1 MLMKIQLSDH
11 FTYKKLFRFAI
22 PSVIM
27 MIFTSIYG
35 VIDGLFV
42 SNIVGTE
49 PFAAIN
55 LIMPILMIVGAFG
68 FMMGA
73 GGTAVVAKTLG
84 EKRNSEANSFFSFIV
99 YVTAALG
106 IILALLGFIFM
117 EPLCELL
124 GAEGK
129 TLSYCISYGRIVICA
144 MPFFMIQNLFQSFFI
159 AAEKPKIGLAVTV
172 AAGVTNIVLDAL
184 FVALFNFGL
193 EGAAIATSMSQFI
206 GGVIPIFY
214 FSRKNTSLLH
224 LGSTKFCGKVLI
236 KSMTNGSSE
245 LMSNIS
251 MSVVTLVYNF
261 QLLKIAKE
269 NGVAAYG
276 VIMYVSFIFIAI
288 FIGYSISTAP
298 IIGFHYGAKN
308 REELKNLFKKSSA
321 ITLGAG
327 LTMSVIAFLCAYP
340 FSLIFVGDN
349 EELLS
354 MTVRGFRIFSASF
367 IFSGF
372 CIFSSSMFTALNNG
386 PVSAVI
392 SFMRTLVYQLAFVIL
407 LPMFL
412 GLDGIWLSML
422 LAEALAIITSF
433 IIILIK
439 RKKYGYL

>member
-11 FTYKKLFRFAI
+11 FTYRKLFRFAL

-84 EKRNSEANSFFSFIV
+84 EKRDADANRYFSFIV

-106 IILALLGFIFM
+106 FILALFGFIFM
-117 EPLCELL
+117 EPLCKLL
-124 GAEGK
+124 GAEGE
-129 TLSYCISYGRIVICA
+129 TLTYCISYGRIVICA

-172 AAGVTNIVLDAL
+172 AAGVTNIILDAA
-184 FVALFNFGL
+184 FVALFRLGL
-193 EGAAIATSMSQFI
+193 EGAALATSLSQAV
-206 GGVIPIFY
+206 GGIVPIFY
-214 FSRKNTSLLH
+214 FARKNTSLLH
-224 LGSTKFCGKVLI
+224 LGTTKFYGRVLL
-236 KSMTNGSSE
+236 KSATNGSSE

-251 MSVVTLVYNF
+251 MSVVTLVYNY

-298 IIGFHYGAKN
+298 IIGYHFGAN
-308 REELKNLFKKSSA
+308 NQSELKNLFKKSTIVTLSTGMVMSA
-321 ITLGAG
+321 
-327 LTMSVIAFLCAYP
+327 VAFICAYP
-340 FSLIFVGDN
+340 FAMIFIGDD
-349 EELLS
+349 EVLME
-354 MTVRGFRIFSASF
+354 MTVRGFRVFSASF

-386 PVSAVI
+386 PISAAI
-392 SFMRTLVYQLAFVIL
+392 SFMRTLVYQLALVIL
-407 LPMFL
+407 LPLLL

-422 LAEALAIITSF
+422 FAEALAIITAF
-433 IIILIK
+433 TIILIK

>member
-1 MLMKIQLSDH
+1 MKIQLSDH

-117 EPLCELL
+117 QPLCTLL

-129 TLSYCISYGRIVICA
+129 TLSYCISYGRIVISA
-144 MPFFMIQNLFQSFFI
+144 MPFFMLQNLFQSFFI

-172 AAGVTNIVLDAL
+172 AAGVANIALDAL

-193 EGAAIATSMSQFI
+193 EGAALATSMSQFV
-206 GGVIPIFY
+206 GGVIPVFY

-276 VIMYVSFIFIAI
+276 VIMYVSFIFIAM

-308 REELKNLFKKSSA
+308 RPELKNLFKKSA
-321 ITLGAG
+321 VITLGAG
-327 LTMSVIAFLCAYP
+327 LTMSVVAFCCAYP
-340 FSLIFVGDN
+340 FALIFVGDS

-386 PVSAVI
+386 PISAVI

-407 LPMFL
+407 LPIFF
-412 GLDGIWLSML
+412 GLDGIWFSML

-433 IIILIK
+433 IIVLIK
-439 RKKYGYL
+439 RKTYGYL

>member
-84 EKRNSEANSFFSFIV
+84 EKRNDDANKFFSFIV
-99 YVTAALG
+99 YTTAGLG
-106 IILALLGFIFM
+106 VILALLGFIFM

-184 FVALFNFGL
+184 FVALFRFGL

-214 FSRKNTSLLH
+214 FSRKNTSLLQ
-224 LGSTKFCGKVLI
+224 LGSTKFYGKVLL
-236 KSMTNGSSE
+236 KSATNGSSE

-251 MSVVTLVYNF
+251 MSLVTLVYNF

-308 REELKNLFKKSSA
+308 RQELKNLFKKSSA

-386 PVSAVI
+386 PISAVI

>member
-84 EKRNSEANSFFSFIV
+84 EKRNSEANTFFSFIV

-117 EPLCELL
+117 EPLCTLL

-129 TLSYCISYGRIVICA
+129 TLSYCISYGRIVISA
-144 MPFFMIQNLFQSFFI
+144 MPFFMLQNLFQSFFI

-172 AAGVTNIVLDAL
+172 AAGVANIALDAL

-193 EGAAIATSMSQFI
+193 EGAALATSMSQFV

-214 FSRKNTSLLH
+214 FSRKNTSLLQ
-224 LGSTKFCGKVLI
+224 LGSTKFYGKVLL
-236 KSMTNGSSE
+236 KSATNGSSE

-251 MSVVTLVYNF
+251 MSVVTLVYNY
-261 QLLKIAKE
+261 QLLNIAKE

-386 PVSAVI
+386 PISAVI

-422 LAEALAIITSF
+422 FAEVLAIITAF
-433 IIILIK
+433 VIILIK

>member
-1 MLMKIQLSDH
+1 
-11 FTYKKLFRFAI
+11 
-22 PSVIM
+22 
-27 MIFTSIYG
+27 
-35 VIDGLFV
+35 
-42 SNIVGTE
+42 
-49 PFAAIN
+49 
-55 LIMPILMIVGAFG
+55 
-68 FMMGA
+68 
-73 GGTAVVAKTLG
+73 
-84 EKRNSEANSFFSFIV
+84 
-99 YVTAALG
+99 
-106 IILALLGFIFM
+106 
-117 EPLCELL
+117 
-124 GAEGK
+124 
-129 TLSYCISYGRIVICA
+129 
-144 MPFFMIQNLFQSFFI
+144 
-159 AAEKPKIGLAVTV
+159 
-172 AAGVTNIVLDAL
+172 
-184 FVALFNFGL
+184 
-193 EGAAIATSMSQFI
+193 
-206 GGVIPIFY
+206 
-214 FSRKNTSLLH
+214 
-224 LGSTKFCGKVLI
+224 
-236 KSMTNGSSE
+236 MTNGSSE

-251 MSVVTLVYNF
+251 MSVVTLVYNY
-261 QLLKIAKE
+261 QLLNIAKE

-392 SFMRTLVYQLAFVIL
+392 SFMRTLVYQLTFVIL

-433 IIILIK
+433 IIVLIK

>member
-49 PFAAIN
+49 HFAAIN

-84 EKRNSEANSFFSFIV
+84 EKRNGEANSFFSFIV

-117 EPLCELL
+117 EPLCTLL

-129 TLSYCISYGRIVICA
+129 TLSYCISYGRIVISA
-144 MPFFMIQNLFQSFFI
+144 MPFFMLQNLFQSFFI

-172 AAGVTNIVLDAL
+172 AAGVTNIALDAL
-184 FVALFNFGL
+184 FVGLFKFGL
-193 EGAAIATSMSQFI
+193 EGAALATSISQFV

-214 FSRKNTSLLH
+214 FSRKNTSLLQ
-224 LGSTKFCGKVLI
+224 LGLTKFYGKILL

-245 LMSNIS
+245 FMSNIS

-298 IIGFHYGAKN
+298 IIGYHYGAKN
-308 REELKNLFKKSSA
+308 KPELKNLFKKSA
-321 ITLGAG
+321 TITLGAG
-327 LTMSVIAFLCAYP
+327 LTMSVIAFCCAYP
-340 FSLIFVGDN
+340 FALIFVSES
-349 EELLS
+349 EEVLS

-407 LPMFL
+407 LPIFF
-412 GLDGIWLSML
+412 GLDGIWFSML
-422 LAEALAIITSF
+422 FAEALAIITAF